1 KTASARNSPDGAEWI
16 GIFPIGTAAA
26 ARQKNQTLAE
36 DLRPTLLI
44 GRCRRTASRESTM
57 IQKSRFTPRQRQ
69 AIIELGQ
76 RKSGGGFNQLAL
88 SELFAAGMV
97 DVHPADH
104 RIVLTNRGVR
114 AYSE

>member
-1 KTASARNSPDGAEWI
+1 
-16 GIFPIGTAAA
+16 
-26 ARQKNQTLAE
+26 
-36 DLRPTLLI
+36 
-44 GRCRRTASRESTM
+44 M

-76 RKSGGGFNQLAL
+76 RESGGGFNQLAL

-114 AYSE
+114 AYSELIGQTAHAR